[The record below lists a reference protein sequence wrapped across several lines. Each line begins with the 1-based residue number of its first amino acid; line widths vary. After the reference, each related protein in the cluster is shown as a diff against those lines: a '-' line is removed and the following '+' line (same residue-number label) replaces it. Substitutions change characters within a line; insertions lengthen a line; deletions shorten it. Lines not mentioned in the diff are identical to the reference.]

1 MTVRTDAAAALA
13 ARDADVVAQAAADR
27 QALRDAVVPVLQ
39 QVLDDGGSPAV
50 PLSSLTQDVAD
61 RGNRLVIVTDGSSDP
76 TVSLGVQDVD
86 GDGVWETHLV
96 GLVDG
101 QWTRLSG
108 PLSSLADVGAALA
121 EQQGG

>member
-1 MTVRTDAAAALA
+1 MTVRTHAAAALA

-39 QVLDDGGSPAV
+39 AVLDDGGSPAV

-61 RGNRLVIVTDGSSDP
+61 LDNRLVIVTDGSSDP

>member
-13 ARDADVVAQAAADR
+13 ARDADVQAQAAADR
-27 QALRDAVVPVLQ
+27 KALRDAVVPVLQ

-61 RGNRLVIVTDGSSDP
+61 LGNRLVIVTDGSSDP